1 MHIDL
6 TLHTNVI
13 IPSERTKPLMETT
26 INDSGGSRGHGGNEI
41 YSSRSPSHS
50 GTNQVKDIYNTD
62 GKLGSVNGGIYGQ
75 ISAHSSKQ
83 RQVVEIPFLIQ
94 RDRPPK
100 WISGINRSTT
110 CRDILL
116 SLVRAAQ
123 TSAKA
128 NSDSQTLLYSEAD
141 VFLGKL
147 VLVEEWKGV
156 VKPLR

>member
-1 MHIDL
+1 
-6 TLHTNVI
+6 
-13 IPSERTKPLMETT
+13 METT

-41 YSSRSPSHS
+41 YSSRSPAASS
-50 GTNQVKDIYNTD
+50 TSQVKDIYNTD
-62 GKLGSVNGGIYGQ
+62 GKLGSVNGGIYGKTLNHP
-75 ISAHSSKQ
+75 STH
-83 RQVVEIPFLIQ
+83 RQVVEIPFLIH

-116 SLVRAAQ
+116 SLVRAAH
-123 TSAKA
+123 SSSKA
-128 NSDSQTLLYSEAD
+128 NPESQTLLYTETD